1 MDWPAPLTL
10 IEFTPYHA
18 ISLHRDSQ
26 CRREVPAARCRPLCM
41 AGSLLD
47 IVSLVSAAALGLVAM
62 VLMSLLARSVAR
74 GGAGAIRR
82 WRTPLSLALIGLAVL
97 HGAAAIGRLFLGD
110 SGAAATSLAWI
121 GSLALGATAVALAVV
136 TAPRRPSRAS
146 ASGRLPPPLAV
157 VPTTAELP
165 AAAPPSSTDSRL
177 VGLLLEG
184 SADAMGTPL
193 PADPAEFDARLMHAN
208 RMQSIGRLAGGIAHD
223 FNNLLTSIL
232 TSAELAREALPDEHG
247 VTPDLEEIRRA
258 GTRASELTRQ
268 LLAFARRDV
277 SRPRVIDANALVGN
291 LATMLRRLLGETITL
306 RMSLG
311 SDIPLIHADS
321 AQLEQVIVNLAV
333 NARDAMPEGGELL
346 LRTYRGF
353 PSRHG
358 AGDARPLGVAL
369 EVRDSGLGM
378 SPEVR
383 DRLFEPFFTTKK
395 PGRGTGLGL
404 ATCHAIV
411 VAHGGEI
418 DVESRQ
424 NEGSTFRIWLPATDA
439 VEEGGATPAF
449 PSMPDT
455 SPPSERTI
463 LLVEDDADV
472 RGSTARALRRAGYEV
487 IEAEDGLAALEQLAG
502 REPALDLVIADVV
515 MPRMGGLE
523 LVQRLQQRWPRVR
536 TLFVSG
542 YPVDSA
548 HLAEVQAIGAHVL
561 EKPYTPSILLFE
573 VRLRLDAASRP

>member
-1 MDWPAPLTL
+1 MPFHCTVRVC
-10 IEFTPYHA
+10 
-18 ISLHRDSQ
+18 HRAG
-26 CRREVPAARCRPLCM
+26 PGARCRPQRMLD
-41 AGSLLD
+41 SILD
-47 IVSLVSAAALGLVAM
+47 ILALVSAAALGIAALVL
-62 VLMSLLARSVAR
+62 VSLLARGTSR
-74 GGAGAIRR
+74 GGSAAIRR
-82 WRTPLSLALIGLAVL
+82 WRSPLTRTIVALAAV
-97 HGAAAIGRLFLGD
+97 HGAATLARLAGAGAGRVALSPMALV
-110 SGAAATSLAWI
+110 ASL
-121 GSLALGATAVALAVV
+121 SLTATAVALAILTSPRKRPVP
-136 TAPRRPSRAS
+136 APA
-146 ASGRLPPPLAV
+146 GRLPAPVAAV
-157 VPTTAELP
+157 ATTAELP
-165 AAAPPSSTDSRL
+165 VPAQPTSADSRL

-184 SADAMGTPL
+184 SADAIGTPL
-193 PADPAEFDARLMHAN
+193 PSDPAEFDARLMHAN

-291 LATMLRRLLGETITL
+291 LATMLRRLLGETIAL

-311 SDIPLIHADS
+311 SDVPLLLADS

-333 NARDAMPEGGELL
+333 NARDAMPDGGELL
-346 LRTYRGF
+346 LRTYRGA
-353 PSRHG
+353 PSRH
-358 AGDARPLGVAL
+358 AEGDALPSGLVL
-369 EVRDSGLGM
+369 EVHDSGLGM
-378 SPEVR
+378 APEVR

-418 DVESRQ
+418 EVESRQ
-424 NEGSTFRIWLPATDA
+424 LAGTTFRIWLPATDEH
-439 VEEGGATPAF
+439 EEGISSPYF

-455 SPPSERTI
+455 APPASRTI

-472 RGSTARALRRAGYEV
+472 RGSTARALRRAGYV
-487 IEAEDGLAALEQLAG
+487 VLEAEDGQEALEQLAG
-502 REPALDLVIADVV
+502 RDETLDLVVADVV

-523 LVQRLQQRWPRVR
+523 LVQQLQRRWPRLR
-536 TLFVSG
+536 ALFISG
-542 YPVDSA
+542 YPGDSS
-548 HLAEVQAIGAHVL
+548 HITEVQATGAHVL

-573 VRLRLDAASRP
+573 VRLRLDAASRA

>member
-1 MDWPAPLTL
+1 MPIHCTVRLS
-10 IEFTPYHA
+10 F
-18 ISLHRDSQ
+18 RDLP
-26 CRREVPAARCRPLCM
+26 VARCRPQRM
-41 AGSLLD
+41 SGTILD
-47 IVSLVSAAALGLVAM
+47 ILALSSAAALGSVALVLVSLLVRGGSKGSTAGIRRRRPLVLRAM
-62 VLMSLLARSVAR
+62 VALAA
-74 GGAGAIRR
+74 
-82 WRTPLSLALIGLAVL
+82 L
-97 HGAAAIGRLFLGD
+97 HGAAT
-110 SGAAATSLAWI
+110 AA
-121 GSLALGATAVALAVV
+121 GLALADAPASASPLSWVASLSLTVTALALAFVL
-136 TAPRRPSRAS
+136 APRRRGVAT
-146 ASGRLPPPLAV
+146 ASGRLPVPQAS
-157 VPTTAELP
+157 VPTTSEMPSP
-165 AAAPPSSTDSRL
+165 AQAGSADSRL

-184 SADAMGTPL
+184 SADAIGTPL

-291 LATMLRRLLGETITL
+291 LSTMLRRLLGETIAL

-311 SDIPLIHADS
+311 SDLPLLYADS
-321 AQLEQVIVNLAV
+321 SQLEQVIVNLAV
-333 NARDAMPEGGELL
+333 NARDAMPDGGELL
-346 LRTYRGF
+346 LRTSRGA

-358 AGDARPLGVAL
+358 SGDAMPAGLVL
-369 EVRDSGLGM
+369 EVQDSGLGM
-378 SPEVR
+378 PPEVR

-418 DVESRQ
+418 EVDSRESA
-424 NEGSTFRIWLPATDA
+424 GTTFRIWLPATEEH
-439 VEEGGATPAF
+439 EEGVSTPFF

-455 SPPSERTI
+455 LPPSSRTI

-472 RGSTARALRRAGYEV
+472 RASTARALRRAGYEV
-487 IEAEDGLAALEQLAG
+487 LEAEDGEDALQQLAG
-502 REPALDLVIADVV
+502 RDAALDLIVADVV

-523 LVQRLQQRWPRVR
+523 LVQQLQRRWPRMR
-536 TLFVSG
+536 ALYISG
-542 YPVDSA
+542 YPGDSS
-548 HLAEVQAIGAHVL
+548 HIAEVQATGAHVL